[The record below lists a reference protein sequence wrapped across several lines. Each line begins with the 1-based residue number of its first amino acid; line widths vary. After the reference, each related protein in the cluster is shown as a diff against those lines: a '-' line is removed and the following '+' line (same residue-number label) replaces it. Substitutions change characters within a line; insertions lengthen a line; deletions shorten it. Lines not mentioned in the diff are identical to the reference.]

1 MMRDMEHLY
10 LTLFEWFVEY
20 FYRLLMNTII
30 KIYLTYL
37 QNRLLGSTKPHP
49 QNTDKALKI
58 DSQPLT
64 STQTLNT
71 SNSTLR
77 IRTHLTFIDL

>member
-71 SNSTLR
+71 SNSTPR

>member
-1 MMRDMEHLY
+1 
-10 LTLFEWFVEY
+10 
-20 FYRLLMNTII
+20 MNTII

-64 STQTLNT
+64 SPQTPKNPKDHTQDPHRLTNT
-71 SNSTLR
+71 WR
-77 IRTHLTFIDL
+77 